1 MNKLGDLIVL
11 SGPSGVGKSTLVG
24 KLKEVLPELEFSI
37 SCTTR
42 PPRGS
47 EKHGVEYYFLT
58 REEFDRK
65 RENGEF
71 IESADVFS
79 NSYGTLK
86 SEVVDR
92 LKRGAQVVLDID
104 VQGALQIRKASEND
118 ALLKKCACFV
128 MICPPDMATLA
139 ARLKGRAT
147 DSEEQVAQRLA
158 KAQSELRNFRS
169 YDYIIVND
177 ELEKAA
183 AGLLAVF
190 SAASART
197 ATIEEELF
205 L

>member
-1 MNKLGDLIVL
+1 
-11 SGPSGVGKSTLVG
+11 
-24 KLKEVLPELEFSI
+24 
-37 SCTTR
+37 
-42 PPRGS
+42 
-47 EKHGVEYYFLT
+47 
-58 REEFDRK
+58 
-65 RENGEF
+65 
-71 IESADVFS
+71 
-79 NSYGTLK
+79 
-86 SEVVDR
+86 
-92 LKRGAQVVLDID
+92 
-104 VQGALQIRKASEND
+104 
-118 ALLKKCACFV
+118 
-128 MICPPDMATLA
+128 MICPPDMETLA